1 MFSPTLTHD
10 LHYNVTYDD
19 TVDIATN
26 MPQKR
31 ANCLMKSNKSKKLFY
46 PDQFA
51 PYMEVFN
58 FLIDNNE
65 IELTPSKKNYK
76 FKS

>member
-1 MFSPTLTHD
+1 
-10 LHYNVTYDD
+10 
-19 TVDIATN
+19 
-26 MPQKR
+26 
-31 ANCLMKSNKSKKLFY
+31 MKSNKSKKLFY

-65 IELTPSKKNYK
+65 IELTPQRKITNLNLDL
-76 FKS
+76 FKYCVFPKSLDHNINRY